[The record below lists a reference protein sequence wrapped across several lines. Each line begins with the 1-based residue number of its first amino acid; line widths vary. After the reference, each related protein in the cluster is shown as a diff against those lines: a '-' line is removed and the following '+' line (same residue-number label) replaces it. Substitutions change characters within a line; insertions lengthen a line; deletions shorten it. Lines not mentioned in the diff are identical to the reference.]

1 MQSYLDD
8 NGNVVNPQYINP
20 IESNIS
26 IGKLQTTLPNGG
38 IQGNLTKNGQ
48 LDTSKFSQG
57 NTQSSGMSGTDI
69 AGGVASLAGMN
80 VS

>member
-1 MQSYLDD
+1 MPSYLDD

-20 IESNIS
+20 IESNAF

-38 IQGNLTKNGQ
+38 MQGNLTKNGQ

-57 NTQSSGMSGTDI
+57 NTQ
-69 AGGVASLAGMN
+69 LC
-80 VS
+80 